1 MYVVLGKNSDLR
13 EISRTQANWELATLG
28 FCTTP
33 EFFYRFNNFV
43 SASVANIA
51 TKISCLLR
59 LATILFEGH
68 AFQVMITTSDYG
80 SSGLTQ
86 SSNRLA
92 VLWFLGKTIQS
103 HLLVE
108 MGRLGRSGKMMDKLH
123 IA

>member
-1 MYVVLGKNSDLR
+1 MAVMYVVLGKNSD
-13 EISRTQANWELATLG
+13 SRTQANWELATLG

-33 EFFYRFNNFV
+33 EFYRFNNFV
-43 SASVANIA
+43 SALVSNIA
-51 TKISCLLR
+51 TTISCLLR

-92 VLWFLGKTIQS
+92 VLWFSVGKTIQS

-108 MGRLGRSGKMMDKLH
+108 MGRLGRSGKMMDKLQL
-123 IA
+123 A